1 MAAALGPVFA
11 VLQVWAALWALL
23 KQRAAWRRTT
33 FPLHVRIEVEHVD
46 LRGDAVLLQVSAVTQ
61 WMYEQQDETVLHV
74 GRKNMC
80 LDPKLEIKVKQWMT
94 KRDMRALN
102 RKKQ

>member
-1 MAAALGPVFA
+1 MFNLSVIMEPRTAVMLLLLCATILTTEGLIPKCCLKTTNMIKQKTILKAQRYYIQSDAGLCEIKAL
-11 VLQVWAALWALL
+11 
-23 KQRAAWRRTT
+23 
-33 FPLHVRIEVEHVD
+33 
-46 LRGDAVLLQVSAVTQ
+46 
-61 WMYEQQDETVLHV
+61 VLHV